1 MRSNND
7 QRCTKRQVVHRS
19 KEQSMTNDLG
29 QGVNNKLVLTD
40 SGILR
45 YDVRCSLAV
54 ITATTTAVSSCLS
67 LWSFLSTVS
76 MSATTTTTVRLRCR
90 CRRSLGLMSVP
101 TAATASVRLGC
112 RRCRSSLFL
121 LSVAATTA
129 TAAALRGGGRYVNQL
144 ELLSSSR
151 RCCLGQS
158 LCHFVLFLGIKLLT
172 SGYSQERP
180 HANLYFSLNPC

>member
-1 MRSNND
+1 
-7 QRCTKRQVVHRS
+7 
-19 KEQSMTNDLG
+19 MTNDLG

-90 CRRSLGLMSVP
+90 RRRSLSLMSVP
-101 TAATASVRLGC
+101 TAATASV
-112 RRCRSSLFL
+112 
-121 LSVAATTA
+121 
-129 TAAALRGGGRYVNQL
+129 
-144 ELLSSSR
+144 
-151 RCCLGQS
+151 
-158 LCHFVLFLGIKLLT
+158 
-172 SGYSQERP
+172 
-180 HANLYFSLNPC
+180 